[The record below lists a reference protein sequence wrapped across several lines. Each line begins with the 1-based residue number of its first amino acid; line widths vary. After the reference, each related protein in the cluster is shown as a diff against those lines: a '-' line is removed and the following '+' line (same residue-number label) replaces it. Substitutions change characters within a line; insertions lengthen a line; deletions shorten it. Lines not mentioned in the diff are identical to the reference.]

1 MFFKNLPIHPTNP
14 SNPQNPALFLCK
26 VPSMSIPPIQTGLVS
41 FGISSKTFHAP
52 FLTTLPEFNL
62 HAVVE
67 RSTDQAKEKYP
78 WVKTYRDFESLLEDA
93 NIELV
98 VITSP
103 NETHYPYAKAALEA
117 GKHVVVEKPFTN
129 MADEAKDLVE
139 LSEKNERI
147 CSVYHNRRYVA
158 DFHTMKDILDR
169 KLLGEL
175 HTFTAHYDRYR
186 PDPRTYG
193 LWREKPQP
201 GSGVLY
207 DLGSHLIDQS
217 LVLFGHPKNILA
229 DIRMQKPYS
238 QVDDYFDI
246 QLDYGFLKVTLH
258 SSMLVREMGPRYQLH
273 GTKGSFIK
281 SGEDPQEER
290 LKAGE
295 LPVGDEWCYEP
306 EEQYGLIHT
315 EINGQVI
322 REKLTSLKGD
332 FGDYYRNLYKAIRL
346 GEPLTETPRQGYNVI
361 RMIELAFESRQKKQ
375 WLEVSGL
382 I

>member
-1 MFFKNLPIHPTNP
+1 MSVPIN
-14 SNPQNPALFLCK
+14 
-26 VPSMSIPPIQTGLVS
+26 TGLVS

-52 FLTTLPEFNL
+52 FLTTLPEFKL
-62 HAVVE
+62 SAVVE
-67 RSTDQAKEKYP
+67 RNTNHAAEKYP
-78 WVKTYRDFESLLEDA
+78 WVKTYRDIDSLLAD
-93 NIELV
+93 NDIELV

-103 NETHYPYAKAALEA
+103 NETHFSYAKAALDA
-117 GKHVVVEKPFTN
+117 GKNVVVEKPFTN
-129 MADEAKDLVE
+129 SVEEARVLVE
-139 LSEKNERI
+139 LSEKYKRI

-158 DFHTMKDILDR
+158 DFHTVKDILDR

-217 LVLFGHPKNILA
+217 LVLFGQPKNILA

-238 QVDDYFDI
+238 KVDDYFDI

-273 GTKGSFIK
+273 GTRGSFIK

-295 LPVGDEWCYEP
+295 LPVGEAWCYEP
-306 EEQYGLIHT
+306 AEQYGLIHT
-315 EINGQVI
+315 EINGQII
-322 REKLTSLKGD
+322 RENLTSLKGD
-332 FGDYYRNLYKAIRL
+332 FGDYYRNLFKAIRL
-346 GEPLTETPRQGYNVI
+346 EEPLNETPRQGYNVI
-361 RMIELAFESRQKKQ
+361 RMIELAFESSEKKE
-375 WLEVSGL
+375 WLEVTGL
-382 I
+382 M

>member
-1 MFFKNLPIHPTNP
+1 MN
-14 SNPQNPALFLCK
+14 
-26 VPSMSIPPIQTGLVS
+26 IPPIRTGLVS

-52 FLTTLPEFNL
+52 FLTTLPEFTLN
-62 HAVVE
+62 AVVE
-67 RSTDQAKEKYP
+67 RSSDQAKEKYP
-78 WVKTYRDFESLLEDA
+78 WVKTYRDFESLLGDTD
-93 NIELV
+93 IELI

-103 NETHYPYAKAALEA
+103 NETHFPYAKAALEA

-129 MADEAKDLVE
+129 IADEARYLVE
-139 LSEKNERI
+139 LSEKHNQI

-158 DFHTMKDILDR
+158 DFHTIKDILDR
-169 KLLGEL
+169 QLLGEL

-217 LVLFGHPKNILA
+217 LVLFGKPKQILA
-229 DIRMQKPYS
+229 DIRRQKPYS

-258 SSMLVREMGPRYQLH
+258 SSMLVREMGHRYQLH

-290 LKAGE
+290 LNAGE
-295 LPVGDEWCYEP
+295 LPIGSAWCHEP

-315 EINGQVI
+315 DINGKVI

-346 GEPLTETPRQGYNVI
+346 GEPVKETPAQGHNVI
-361 RMIELAFESRQKKQ
+361 RMIELAFESSEKKQ
-375 WLEVSGL
+375 WLEVTGMISGPDSFG
-382 I
+382 

>member
-1 MFFKNLPIHPTNP
+1 MN
-14 SNPQNPALFLCK
+14 
-26 VPSMSIPPIQTGLVS
+26 IPPIRTGLVS

-52 FLTTLPEFNL
+52 FLTTLPEFTLN
-62 HAVVE
+62 AVVE
-67 RSTDQAKEKYP
+67 RSSDQAKEKYP
-78 WVKTYRDFESLLEDA
+78 WVKTYRDFESLLGDA
-93 NIELV
+93 DIELV

-103 NETHYPYAKAALEA
+103 NETHFPYAKAALEA

-129 MADEAKDLVE
+129 IADEARYLVE
-139 LSEKNERI
+139 LSEKHNRI

-169 KLLGEL
+169 QLLGEL
-175 HTFTAHYDRYR
+175 HTFTAHYDRYAR
-186 PDPRTYG
+186 IPEPMA
-193 LWREKPQP
+193 
-201 GSGVLY
+201 SGAKNHSQAVVC
-207 DLGSHLIDQS
+207 SMI
-217 LVLFGHPKNILA
+217 LVLTSSTSRWFYLAHPNNILA
-229 DIRMQKPYS
+229 DIRRQKPYS

-295 LPVGDEWCYEP
+295 LPIGPSWCHEP

-346 GEPLTETPRQGYNVI
+346 GEPVTETPAQGYNVI
-361 RMIELAFESRQKKQ
+361 RMIELAFESSEKKQ
-375 WLEVSGL
+375 WLEVTGMISGL
-382 I
+382 DSFA